1 MNEIDV
7 LIESY
12 DMQRKR
18 MESVAPAMCQWF
30 DIVLMQIHASLPKQE
45 GGLLMGCPVWG
56 ADYVDRMI
64 RYSLPTLGTDKNLE
78 ALSGKAV
85 IVFYGTKADR
95 PIIWRATRWL
105 RQMNIHTVWRDIP
118 LELMQ
123 VLSQTAED
131 KYAILSTVQNLLAIE
146 AGHNGMAL
154 HMYMLDHLYQDG
166 YFWNLARLGG
176 KYDAIVQ
183 QGCSV
188 DVESAAEDIEAW
200 RQAGT
205 GALSIPTQGIGA
217 IILKHMHTRTS
228 RTVMNGLDF
237 PNQMPRSHQATWI
250 GKDAIHMASAP
261 QNIAWLS
268 PQLCMDAPVAF
279 TSTLDMLPPE
289 YIPPGSAYMPGP
301 DDGLSFCEL
310 SDPKRAAPPELR
322 VPGDMEGF
330 IYRHWAQ
337 VGFTEDY
344 MEYFANRC
352 LIRIPEQPVGKYMP
366 DEEIAAQHNHIIHA
380 VMDGHVRSM
389 KKMFRG
395 QAPLRWPTEDEAKM
409 QLALAEHRIDAS
421 KEAA

>member
-1 MNEIDV
+1 VNEIDI

-18 MESVAPAMCQWF
+18 METVAPAMCQWF
-30 DIVLMQIHASLPKQE
+30 DLMLMQIHASLPVPT

-56 ADYVDRMI
+56 EAYVDRMI
-64 RYSLPTLGTDKNLE
+64 RYSLPTLGSDKNLE

-85 IVFYGTKADR
+85 MVFYGIKADR
-95 PIIWRATRWL
+95 PIIWKATRWM
-105 RQMNIHTVWRDIP
+105 RQMGIPTIWRDIP

-154 HMYMLDHLYQDG
+154 HMYMIDHAYQDG
-166 YFWNLARLGG
+166 YFYNLARLGG
-176 KYDAIVQ
+176 KHDAIVQ

-188 DVESAAEDIEAW
+188 DVDSAAPDIENF

-205 GALSIPTQGIGA
+205 GAIAIPTQQMGA
-217 IILKHMHTRTS
+217 IILKHMHSRTS
-228 RTVMNGLDF
+228 RTIMNGLDF

-250 GKDAIHMASAP
+250 GNGAIHMASAP

-289 YIPPGSAYMPGP
+289 YIPPGTAYMAGP
-301 DDGLSFCEL
+301 DDGLAFCEL
-310 SDPKRAAPPELR
+310 SDPKRAAPASLLA
-322 VPGDMEGF
+322 PGDMEGF

-344 MEYFANRC
+344 MEYFGKRC
-352 LIRIPEQPVGKYMP
+352 LIRIPEQDDYMP
-366 DEEIAAQHNHIIHA
+366 DAEIAAQHNHILHA
-380 VMDGHVRSM
+380 VKDGHVRSM

-395 QAPLRWPTEDEAKM
+395 QAPLRWPNEDEA
-409 QLALAEHRIDAS
+409 QEQATLAIARLDAS

>member
-1 MNEIDV
+1 MPNEIDI

-30 DIVLMQIHASLPKQE
+30 DLVLMQIHASLPKQE

-64 RYSLPTLGTDKNLE
+64 RYSLPTLGSDKNLE

-85 IVFYGTKADR
+85 IVFYGIKADR
-95 PIIWRATRWL
+95 PIIWKATRWL

-154 HMYMLDHLYQDG
+154 HMYMLDHAYQDG

-176 KYDAIVQ
+176 KHAAIVQ

-188 DVESAAEDIEAW
+188 NVESAAEDIEAW
-200 RQAGT
+200 RQAGS
-205 GALSIPTQGIGA
+205 GALSIPTQAMGA
-217 IILKHMHTRTS
+217 IILKHMHSRTS
-228 RTVMNGLDF
+228 RTIMNGLDF

-261 QNIAWLS
+261 QNIAWLC

-289 YIPPGSAYMPGP
+289 YIPPGAAYMAGP

-310 SDPKRAAPPELR
+310 SDPKRAATPEMR
-322 VPGDMEGF
+322 APGDMDGF

-337 VGFTEDY
+337 VGFTKDY
-344 MEYFANRC
+344 MEYFGKRC
-352 LIRIPEQPVGKYMP
+352 LIRIPEQEQYMP
-366 DEEIAAQHNHIIHA
+366 DAEIEAQHKGILGA
-380 VMDGHVRSM
+380 VMAGHVASM
-389 KKMFRG
+389 EKMFRG
-395 QAPLRWPTEDEAKM
+395 QAPLRWPSEDEARM
-409 QLALAEHRIDAS
+409 QLSLAEHRLDAS